1 MLTAVGVVVGL
12 LFLVGLVG
20 SVIPW
25 LPGPLFILA
34 GAVLWAFATDF
45 AQIGVGRL
53 AVLMAIA
60 LATFLLNF
68 VAGAAG
74 ARRYGGTRWG
84 VVGALVG
91 AVVGFFFGPLGLLI
105 GTIVGAVAGELFRG
119 ADLEGSLRSGFGAA
133 VGLLAGIV
141 ADFIAALVMVGLF
154 LWWVWR
160 GEVIR

>member
-1 MLTAVGVVVGL
+1 MLTAVGFVVGL

-53 AVLMAIA
+53 AILAAIA
-60 LATFLLNF
+60 LVTFLLNF

-74 ARRYGGTRWG
+74 ARRYGGSRWG

-105 GTIVGAVAGELFRG
+105 GPVGGAVAGELMRG
-119 ADLEGSLRSGFGAA
+119 ADLEDSIRSGFGAV

-141 ADFIAALVMVGLF
+141 ADFVAALVMVGLF

-160 GEVIR
+160 G